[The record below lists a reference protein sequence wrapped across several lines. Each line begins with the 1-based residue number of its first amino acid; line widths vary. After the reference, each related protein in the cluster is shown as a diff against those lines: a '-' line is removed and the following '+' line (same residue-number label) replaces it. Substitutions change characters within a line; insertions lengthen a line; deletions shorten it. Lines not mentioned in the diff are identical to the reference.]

1 MAFSF
6 DPRTTAVMG
15 ILNITPDS
23 FSDGGQFADVSAAVE
38 RALAIEREG
47 AAILDIGAQ
56 STRPGATPLSD
67 EEEWARLAPVL
78 TALRGRLRIPLSV
91 DTFFPSVA
99 ERALQHGAC
108 ILNDVSGSL
117 SNGFPALAARYGAG
131 LVMMAND
138 AAHPSDIR
146 MYFEAALTAARDAGL
161 PLSRVCL
168 DIGIGF
174 HKTREAD
181 LDAVRHLQDIL
192 DGLPTT
198 AVLAGA
204 SRKRVIAFAGGDA
217 PVAERLGGTIALH
230 TAAQLRGATVLR
242 VHDVKE
248 AVQAAAVI
256 DTMLGKRS
264 V

>member
-6 DPRTTAVMG
+6 PTDRTAVMG

-23 FSDGGQFADVSAAVE
+23 FSDGGHYMNTDAAVD

-56 STRPGATPLSD
+56 STRPGATPLSP

-78 TALRGRLRIPLSV
+78 TALRGRLTIPLSV
-91 DTFFPSVA
+91 DTFEPSVA

-117 SNGFPALAARYGAG
+117 ENGFPALAARYEAG
-131 LVMMAND
+131 LVMMARD

-146 MYFEAALTAARDAGL
+146 AYFETALAAAFEAGL
-161 PLSRVCL
+161 APSQICL
-168 DIGIGF
+168 DVGIGF
-174 HKTREAD
+174 HKDREAD
-181 LDAVRHLQDIL
+181 LDAVRHLQDIV
-192 DGLPTT
+192 DGLPAT
-198 AVLAGA
+198 AVLVGA
-204 SRKRVIAFAGGDA
+204 SRKRVIAYAAGDA
-217 PVAERLGGTIALH
+217 PTKERLGGTVAFH
-230 TAAQLRGATVLR
+230 TAAQLRGATLLR

-256 DTMLGKRS
+256 DTILGKRS

>member
-6 DPRTTAVMG
+6 CFPTTAVMG

-23 FSDGGQFADVSAAVE
+23 FSDGGRYTDTARAVA
-38 RALAIEREG
+38 RAREIEREG

-56 STRPGATPLSD
+56 STRPDAALLSA

-78 TALRGRLRIPLSV
+78 TALQGQLTIPVSV
-91 DTFFPSVA
+91 DTFYPSVA
-99 ERALQHGAC
+99 ECALQHGAC

-117 SNGFPALAARYGAG
+117 ENGFPALAARYGAG
-131 LVMMAND
+131 LVMMARD
-138 AAHPSDIR
+138 AAHPADIR
-146 MYFEAALTAARDAGL
+146 AYFETALKEAARAGL
-161 PLSRVCL
+161 ASSQVCL

-192 DGLPTT
+192 DGLPN
-198 AVLAGA
+198 AVLVGA
-204 SRKRVIAFAGGDA
+204 SRKRVIAYAGGDA
-217 PVAERLGGTIALH
+217 PVGERLGGTVALH
-230 TAAQLRGATVLR
+230 TTAQLRGATVLR
-242 VHDVKE
+242 AHDVKE

-256 DTMLGKRS
+256 DMLLNKRS